1 MKRFLSILLLTYI
14 TCTVHAADVMAIAK
28 AQAVLGQITQ
38 LTQKYAEIQRLL
50 NAGTISLD
58 VATPLEGVAGK
69 YVLPFDGDGNMT
81 AWAEKALAA
90 KAGSAVAGKAG
101 EKAAGALA
109 AKVPFGGMAGGLM
122 KNKSKQLGA
131 AVSIGGWD
139 FINENSSHSFSS
151 LSDYSVYLHD
161 QYYGS
166 DDYQKALGAAMAIY
180 PELEKSHRKSVDKA
194 YKDAQKA
201 WKKRR

>member
-1 MKRFLSILLLTYI
+1 MKRFLSILLLTCI

-90 KAGSAVAGKAG
+90 KAG
-101 EKAAGALA
+101 
-109 AKVPFGGMAGGLM
+109 
-122 KNKSKQLGA
+122 
-131 AVSIGGWD
+131 
-139 FINENSSHSFSS
+139 
-151 LSDYSVYLHD
+151 
-161 QYYGS
+161 
-166 DDYQKALGAAMAIY
+166 
-180 PELEKSHRKSVDKA
+180 
-194 YKDAQKA
+194 
-201 WKKRR
+201 